1 MSQQTALEWL
11 KMKLEDIQSQNEY
24 ANPYNPEPISYKYIM
39 FLLDYALEMEKDQ
52 IINAWR
58 NGDNHSMYEP
68 KQLDEQAEQYYNE
81 TYKK

>member
-39 FLLDYALEMEKDQ
+39 FLVDHALEMEKDQ

-58 NGDNHSMYEP
+58 NGDNDSMYEP

>member
-58 NGDNHSMYEP
+58 NGDNDSMYEP